1 MEMETAVPEQ
11 RYAQELAAMRQR
23 DRQRAN
29 RGKASRGGPDGF
41 ASARDAFVAVRQ
53 QHEAETFRNAGQ
65 RPSRPGEMTLAPKL
79 EQFTDTMAQRRGNK
93 EAGVETQQQAQATE
107 ESDALQQAL
116 EREVA
121 LRREQAASLRELR
134 RMGGMGGRL
143 SKDNKQKVAAQ
154 GRSVAGFISGAAQNS
169 DWPYL
174 LVLAVSIIN
183 DLVDIFDV
191 SIGLGIDQLFD
202 FACLAL
208 MLGARLFIKQHEIGW
223 MAWVASKLFTM
234 LVEWIPIVG
243 IIPTWT
249 ISALYVWSYARH
261 QRKKRASQGAM
272 LESEYATTV
281 MEDEQL
287 ASEEAEEEYRVA
299 A

>member
-1 MEMETAVPEQ
+1 M
-11 RYAQELAAMRQR
+11 
-23 DRQRAN
+23 
-29 RGKASRGGPDGF
+29 
-41 ASARDAFVAVRQ
+41 
-53 QHEAETFRNAGQ
+53 
-65 RPSRPGEMTLAPKL
+65 
-79 EQFTDTMAQRRGNK
+79 
-93 EAGVETQQQAQATE
+93 
-107 ESDALQQAL
+107 
-116 EREVA
+116 
-121 LRREQAASLRELR
+121 
-134 RMGGMGGRL
+134 

-183 DLVDIFDV
+183 DLVDVFDV

-249 ISALYVWSYARH
+249 LSALYVWSYARR
-261 QRKKRASQGAM
+261 QRKKRQRQGA
-272 LESEYATTV
+272 V
-281 MEDEQL
+281 MESDYAAAAEEDMM
-287 ASEEAEEEYRVA
+287 ATEEAEEEYRVA